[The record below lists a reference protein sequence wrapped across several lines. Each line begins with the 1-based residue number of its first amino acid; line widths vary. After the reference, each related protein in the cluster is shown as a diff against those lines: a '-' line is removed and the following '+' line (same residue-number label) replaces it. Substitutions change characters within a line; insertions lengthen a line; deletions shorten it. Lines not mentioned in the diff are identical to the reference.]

1 MGYSLVVSGAFDW
14 QVQGPEFN
22 QVSKAKKKPEMAART
37 AGSERELT
45 LGPGEQT
52 LWRRDTTFPL
62 ISRVT

>member
-1 MGYSLVVSGAFDW
+1 MSGAFDW

-22 QVSKAKKKPEMAART
+22 QVSKAKKTEVAART

-52 LWRRDTTFPL
+52 LWRRDSTFPL
-62 ISRVT
+62 VSRVT